1 MVAHQRRRALVVVFG
16 VLASACGGHGRAG
29 GIDEGAYTRANHS
42 LFHHLPT
49 YPNAVLVSRSE
60 SAYQQGDGED
70 AAAPIAGV
78 VTVYVLR
85 LPRGAAVRHV
95 ARFYDHALPRARWH
109 LDERLPGLNGH
120 AGPVLNFHRG
130 TALVSINLEGGLGHK
145 LEIDLDHAGA

>member
-1 MVAHQRRRALVVVFG
+1 MF
-16 VLASACGGHGRAG
+16 
-29 GIDEGAYTRANHS
+29 
-42 LFHHLPT
+42 
-49 YPNAVLVSRSE
+49 VSRSE

-85 LPRGAAVRHV
+85 LPTGATVRRV
-95 ARFYDHALPRARWH
+95 SRFYERRLSRAGWQ
-109 LDERLPGLNGH
+109 LDERLPGLKGH
-120 AGPVLNFHRG
+120 AGPVLNFHRR